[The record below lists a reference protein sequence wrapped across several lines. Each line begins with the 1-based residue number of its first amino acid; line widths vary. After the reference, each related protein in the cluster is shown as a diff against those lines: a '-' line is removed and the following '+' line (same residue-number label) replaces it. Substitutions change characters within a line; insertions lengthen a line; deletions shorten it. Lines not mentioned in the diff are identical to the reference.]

1 MDTTLRDL
9 WRTHSCVFSS
19 PATTMED
26 VHDAAIH
33 GRRGIIEVRADG
45 FCLGSFALASGTHV
59 GRTAYRGDEPGC
71 RRDYV
76 PEATST
82 NEIRTP
88 LPTGLAQLGFA
99 QKMLAALPRER
110 FPD

>member
-1 MDTTLRDL
+1 
-9 WRTHSCVFSS
+9 
-19 PATTMED
+19 MED

-33 GRRGIIEVRADG
+33 GRLGIIEVRADG

-59 GRTAYRGDEPGC
+59 GRTAYRGDLPEC
-71 RRDYV
+71 RRNFT
-76 PEATST
+76 PKAATST
-82 NEIRTP
+82 NEIGTP
-88 LPTGLAQLGFA
+88 IQTGLAQLSLA